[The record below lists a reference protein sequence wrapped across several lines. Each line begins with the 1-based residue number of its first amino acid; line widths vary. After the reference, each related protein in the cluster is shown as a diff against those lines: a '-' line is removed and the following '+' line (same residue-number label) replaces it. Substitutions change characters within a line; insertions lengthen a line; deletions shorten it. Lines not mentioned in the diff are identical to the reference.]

1 MANTAML
8 QTLLNMSSGI
18 FKENAA
24 FARAVWSD
32 VAENPTNGTKVTAKD
47 EIVSVKVP
55 TARTAKTLTPG
66 TFTAVAIEFLNRQFT
81 LANFIGDE
89 FALDDN
95 EVNEMLAR
103 GYVAGTLAES
113 IKAVIKAVE
122 ESIAA
127 LWYKIP
133 NFVNATGAIAD
144 LASAQ
149 EKLDNLGTPPDQR
162 TLILSPKLQWAL
174 AQLATLNANAGAP
187 GVAGGVLQTG
197 RFGQLLGMAV
207 DMSQRCSDSRYDA
220 EGTLATTDTPIV
232 KAGTTPAVG
241 DATLT
246 ITCTGD
252 GKTIKQGE
260 TMVIT
265 GDTQVYSVTADTTIT
280 TGATG
285 AAIPISPALRVA
297 VAASA
302 AITIARPTTAYSRCD
317 LLLHKYA
324 IGLVSRRMA
333 PPDADAN
340 NPYAYYTDPSTG
352 LVIAIEKER
361 YAGQTRYR
369 LGCLYGVGVINENA
383 GCRLQHAS

>member
-1 MANTAML
+1 MANSTML
-8 QTLLNMSSGI
+8 QTLLAFSAPI
-18 FKENAA
+18 FGENAA
-24 FARAVWSD
+24 LSRAVWSD
-32 VAENPTNGTKVTAKD
+32 VAENPANGTKVTAKN

-55 TARTAKTLTPG
+55 VARSAKTLTPG
-66 TFTAVAIEFLNRQFT
+66 TFTAVNVEWLNRQFT

-95 EVNEMLAR
+95 EVNEMLAK
-103 GYVAGTLAES
+103 GYVSGVLAES
-113 IKAVIKAVE
+113 IKGVIKAVE

-133 NFVNATGAIAD
+133 NFVNATGAIVD

-149 EKLDNLGTPPDQR
+149 QKLDDLGAATDQR
-162 TLILSPKLQWAL
+162 TLILSPKLHWAL
-174 AQLATLNANAGAP
+174 AQVAAINANAGAP
-187 GVAGGVLQTG
+187 GVSSPVISTG

-207 DMSQRCSDSRYDA
+207 DMSQRLSASRYDA
-220 EGTLATTDTPIV
+220 EGDLAAADNPIV
-232 KAGTTPAVG
+232 KAATAHAVG
-241 DATLT
+241 VESVT
-246 ITCTGD
+246 ITD
-252 GKTIKQGE
+252 DNNGKTLKQGE
-260 TMVIT
+260 TLVFA

-297 VAASA
+297 LTGSEAV
-302 AITIARPTTAYSRCD
+302 TVGRPTTTYSRCD

-333 PPDADAN
+333 PPDPDMP
-340 NPYAYYTDPSTG
+340 NPYAYYTDPATG

-361 YAGQTRYR
+361 YAGQSRYR

-383 GCRLQHAS
+383 GVRLHHAS

>member
-1 MANTAML
+1 ML
-8 QTLLNMSSGI
+8 QTLLNFSPAI
-18 FKENAA
+18 FAENAA
-24 FARAVWSD
+24 FAKAVWSD
-32 VAENPTNGTKVTAKD
+32 VAENPANGVKVSAKN

-55 TARTAKTLTPG
+55 VARSAKTITPG
-66 TFTAVAIEFLNRQFT
+66 SFTAVDIEFLNRQFT
-81 LANFIGDE
+81 LEHYRGDE

-95 EVNEMLAR
+95 EVNDMLAK
-103 GYVAGTLAES
+103 GYIAGTLAES
-113 IKAVIKAVE
+113 IKAVILDVE
-122 ESIAA
+122 EKLAA

-133 NFVNATGAIAD
+133 NFVNATGTIAD

-149 EKLDNLGTPPDQR
+149 QKLDDLLCAPDQR
-162 TLILSPKLQWAL
+162 TMILSPKLHWAL
-174 AQLATLNANAGAP
+174 AQVATINANAGAA
-187 GVAGGVLQTG
+187 GISGGVMQTG
-197 RFGQLLGMAV
+197 RFGQLLGMAL
-207 DMSQRCSDSRYDA
+207 DMSQRCSQSRYDA
-220 EGTLATTDTPIV
+220 EGTLATTDSPIV

-241 DATLT
+241 DETLT

-260 TMVIT
+260 TMVIA

-297 VAASA
+297 VEASA
-302 AITIARPTTAYSRCD
+302 AITIARPTSTYSRCG

-324 IGLVSRRMA
+324 LALVSRRFN
-333 PPDADAN
+333 PPDADIP
-340 NPYAYYTDPSTG
+340 NPYAYYTDPVTG
-352 LVIAIEKER
+352 LVIALEKER

-383 GCRLQHAS
+383 GVRLHHAA